1 MSRQQPTIAVHE
13 LVGALLRG
21 AARETPSWRQALA
34 RLDGKTARIVVNGDS
49 TIDIAFHA
57 GEVAVSNMEAQDSPE
72 MVIEIGQ
79 QTLNSVVAG
88 HLTPVEAVFSGA
100 LVASGQ
106 ADDLI
111 MLYNA
116 YLETAALAEPGTEPR
131 GQAALPRHG

>member
-1 MSRQQPTIAVHE
+1 MSGQPPTAAVHE
-13 LVGALLRG
+13 LVEALLRG

-34 RLDGKTARIVVNGDS
+34 RLDGKTARIVLNGDS
-49 TIDIAFHA
+49 MIDIAFRA
-57 GEVAVSNMEAQDSPE
+57 GEVAVSNLAAQDSPE

-79 QTLNSVVAG
+79 QTLNRVVAG

-100 LVASGQ
+100 LVAIGQ

-116 YLETAALAEPGTEPR
+116 YLETAAPAETGAETPGR
-131 GQAALPRHG
+131 AALPRHG